1 MKRTSSVSRSA
12 AVHYYTRT
20 NASNHEPRGSN
31 CTPGV
36 QEALGRLLMGQ
47 DCSLLPKGCARQPRG
62 ATAIPG
68 DPRCARKRAMAEGSI
83 QVPAEHGEGAGWCP
97 VHMGGP
103 TAVHLPEQLP
113 EVLLLQIMIR

>member
-1 MKRTSSVSRSA
+1 MRRTSSVSRSA

-20 NASNHEPRGSN
+20 NASNHEPRGTN

-68 DPRCARKRAMAEGSI
+68 DQGVQGKGQWQRGPSRSPQGMGKVLVGALCTQEDPRPCIYLSSYLKCCCCRS
-83 QVPAEHGEGAGWCP
+83 
-97 VHMGGP
+97 
-103 TAVHLPEQLP
+103 
-113 EVLLLQIMIR
+113 